1 MNYRILLVEDNP
13 GDALL
18 IQTFLAN
25 MGYLTVVSTLA
36 QAIEMA
42 RQERFDVALVDAG
55 LPDAQGNTAV
65 DKLAKLGMFS
75 VILMTGRD
83 DRELGQAAA
92 YSGAQGYLVKGQ
104 FTAVQLE
111 RAIFS
116 AIHQAEALRQYKVL
130 LLEGPDGV
138 LLLSADAKVLF
149 ANAAAAFAFDKKS
162 SDELIGMQLDI
173 ALDGPAIQEMSL
185 GNHRVMEMH
194 KAPVLQFGQHAYLIM
209 LRDVT
214 DRLRLMSELAMAKQ
228 KLEEL
233 SVTDPLTGVLNRRG
247 MEAELM
253 QSVRASSRTNGRI
266 AAILIDCDN
275 FKSINERFGYRVGDA
290 TLQLVTQTVLSTLRG
305 GDHLSRIGGD
315 EFLVILPGATVA
327 EAFYV
332 ANKIRDAMM
341 SKCLPIAHSEQ
352 KEAITVSLGVAAIP
366 NSVSALN
373 EAVALAESALIMSK
387 RGGKNQA
394 SVVGEELGGDI
405 KEQTDVRQCVMLG
418 EGIRVVAQAI
428 VDVDRNIVGYELLMR
443 GPCPSQ
449 FEMPSD
455 FFASARHCN
464 ILGVADLL
472 CLRRCLEASL
482 CLPPCARVHLNLFPM
497 TVLETPFDELLKIL
511 ALPRPFQLVIEFNE
525 QEFSGN
531 ARLLKSAVW
540 SLKSAGVLIA
550 LDNVGF
556 GSSSLETLLL
566 LEPDIVKID
575 RSMIDGVADNEGK
588 HRILE
593 RMVACL
599 SSLNMDIIAEG
610 VEREQDAKLLMSMGI
625 AYAQGYLWGCPALV
639 AVSKDKTP

>member
-18 IQTFLAN
+18 IRTFLSN
-25 MGYLTVVSTLA
+25 VCYLTVASTLA
-36 QAIEMA
+36 QALELA
-42 RQERFDVALVDAG
+42 RHDHFDVALVDAG

-65 DKLAKLGMFS
+65 DKLAKLGLFS

-104 FTAVQLE
+104 FTASQLE

-116 AIHQAEALRQYKVL
+116 AIHQAESLRQYKIL

-138 LLLSADAKVLF
+138 LLLSTNGHVLF
-149 ANAAAAFAFDKKS
+149 ANAAAALAFEKT
-162 SDELIGMQLDI
+162 SDELIGLQLSV
-173 ALDGPAIQEMSL
+173 ALDGPAIQEMTL
-185 GNHRVMEMH
+185 DNHRVMEIH
-194 KAPVLQFGQHAYLIM
+194 KAPVVQFGEHAYLIM

-214 DRLRLMSELAMAKQ
+214 DRLRLMSELAVAKQ
-228 KLEEL
+228 KLEEM

-253 QSVRASSRTNGRI
+253 QSVRASCRGNGRI

-290 TLQLVTQTVLSTLRG
+290 TLQLVTQTVVSTLRS

-315 EFLVILPGATVA
+315 EFLVILPATTVA

-332 ANKIRDAMM
+332 ANKIRDVMM
-341 SKCLPIAHSEQ
+341 TKCLPISNSEQ
-352 KEAITVSLGVAAIP
+352 KEEVTVSLGVAAIP
-366 NSVSALN
+366 NNIASLN
-373 EAVALAESALIMSK
+373 EAIALAESALIMSK

-394 SVVGEELGGDI
+394 NVVGEEPGI
-405 KEQTDVRQCVMLG
+405 PVKEQTDVRQYVMLG
-418 EGIRVVAQAI
+418 EEIRVFSQAI
-428 VDVDRNIVGYELLMR
+428 VDSDRRIVGYELLMR
-443 GPCPSQ
+443 GPEESR
-449 FEMPSD
+449 FEMPGD
-455 FFASARHCN
+455 FFSSARHCN

-472 CLRRCLEASL
+472 CLRRCLEASQF
-482 CLPPCARVHLNLFPM
+482 LPSYARVHINLFP
-497 TVLETPFDELLKIL
+497 TTALETPFDELLKIF
-511 ALPRPFQLVIEFNE
+511 ALPRPYQLVIEFNE
-525 QEFSGN
+525 QEFLGSS
-531 ARLLKSAVW
+531 RLLKSIVW
-540 SLKSAGVLIA
+540 SLKSAGILIA
-550 LDNVGF
+550 LDDVGF

-575 RSMIDGVADNEGK
+575 RCMIDGVADNEG
-588 HRILE
+588 RRRVLE

-599 SSLNMDIIAEG
+599 SSLKLEIIAEG
-610 VEREQDAKLLMSMGI
+610 VEREEDAKVVMEMGI
-625 AYAQGYLWGCPALV
+625 AYAQGYLWGNPMLI
-639 AVSKDKTP
+639 SKETK

>member
-18 IQTFLAN
+18 IRTFLSNIGSLAVAN
-25 MGYLTVVSTLA
+25 TLA
-36 QAIEMA
+36 QALEMA
-42 RQERFDVALVDAG
+42 RHERFDVALVDAG

-104 FTAVQLE
+104 FTAAQLE

-138 LLLSADAKVLF
+138 LLLSEDGKVLF
-149 ANAAAAFAFDKKS
+149 ANAAATQAFEKS
-162 SDELIGMQLDI
+162 ADELIGLQLNI
-173 ALDGPAIQEMSL
+173 ALDGPAIQEISL
-185 GNHRVMEMH
+185 ENHRVMEIH
-194 KAPVLQFGQHAYLIM
+194 KAPVLQFGEHAYLIM

-214 DRLRLMSELAMAKQ
+214 DRLRLMSELALAKQ

-247 MEAELM
+247 METELM
-253 QSVRASSRTNGRI
+253 QSVRASSRTNGRV

-290 TLQLVTQTVLSTLRG
+290 TLQLVTQTVQSTLRS

-315 EFLVILPGATVA
+315 EFLVILPDATVA

-341 SKCLPIAHSEQ
+341 SKCLPIAQSEQ
-352 KEAITVSLGVAAIP
+352 KEAVTVSLGVAAIP
-366 NSVSALN
+366 TNISALN
-373 EAVALAESALIMSK
+373 EAVALAEAALIMSK

-394 SVVGEELGGDI
+394 NVVGEELGMEI
-405 KEQTDVRQCVMLG
+405 KEQRDVRQCVMRG
-418 EGIRVVAQAI
+418 EEIRVFSQAI
-428 VDVDRNIVGYELLMR
+428 IDAGNMVVGYELLMR
-443 GPCPSQ
+443 GPSQ
-449 FEMPSD
+449 SRFEMPSD

-464 ILGVADLL
+464 ILGVADLV

-482 CLPPCARVHLNLFPM
+482 CLPPCARVHINLFPM
-497 TVLETPFDELLKIL
+497 TALETPFDELLKIL
-511 ALPRPFQLVIEFNE
+511 ALPRPYQLVIELNE

-531 ARLLKSAVW
+531 ARLLKSVVW

-575 RSMIDGVADNEGK
+575 RSMIDGVADNDGK
-588 HRILE
+588 HRVLE
-593 RMVACL
+593 RLVACL
-599 SSLNMDIIAEG
+599 TSLNMDIIAEG
-610 VEREQDAKLLMSMGI
+610 VEREEDAKLVMSLGI
-625 AYAQGYLWGCPALV
+625 AYAQGYLWGCPALL
-639 AVSKDKTP
+639 SPHPEN

>member
-18 IQTFLAN
+18 IRTFLSN
-25 MGYLTVVSTLA
+25 IGSLTVANTLA
-36 QAIEMA
+36 QALEMA
-42 RQERFDVALVDAG
+42 RHERFDVALVDAG

-104 FTAVQLE
+104 FTAAQLE

-138 LLLSADAKVLF
+138 LLLSEDGKVLF
-149 ANAAAAFAFDKKS
+149 ANAAATQAFEKS
-162 SDELIGMQLDI
+162 ADELIGLQLKI
-173 ALDGPAIQEMSL
+173 ALDGPAIQEISL
-185 GNHRVMEMH
+185 ENHRVMEIH
-194 KAPVLQFGQHAYLIM
+194 KAPVLQFGEHAYLIM

-214 DRLRLMSELAMAKQ
+214 DRLRLMSELALAKQ

-247 MEAELM
+247 METELM
-253 QSVRASSRTNGRI
+253 QSVRASSRTNGRV

-290 TLQLVTQTVLSTLRG
+290 TLQLVTQTVQSTLRS

-315 EFLVILPGATVA
+315 EFLVILPDATVA

-341 SKCLPIAHSEQ
+341 SKCLPIAQSEQ
-352 KEAITVSLGVAAIP
+352 KEAVTVSLGVAAIP
-366 NSVSALN
+366 TNISALN
-373 EAVALAESALIMSK
+373 EAVALAEAALIMSK

-394 SVVGEELGGDI
+394 NVVGEELGMEI
-405 KEQTDVRQCVMLG
+405 KEQRDVRQCVMRG
-418 EGIRVVAQAI
+418 EEIRVFSQAI
-428 VDVDRNIVGYELLMR
+428 IDAGNMVVGYELLMR
-443 GPCPSQ
+443 GPSQ
-449 FEMPSD
+449 SRFEMPSD

-464 ILGVADLL
+464 ILGVADLV

-482 CLPPCARVHLNLFPM
+482 CLPPCARVHINLFPM
-497 TVLETPFDELLKIL
+497 TALETPFDELLKIL
-511 ALPRPFQLVIEFNE
+511 ALPRPYQLVIELNE

-531 ARLLKSAVW
+531 ARLLKSVVW

-588 HRILE
+588 HRVLE
-593 RMVACL
+593 RLVACL
-599 SSLNMDIIAEG
+599 TSLNMDIIAEG
-610 VEREQDAKLLMSMGI
+610 VEREEDAKLVMSLGI
-625 AYAQGYLWGCPALV
+625 AYAQGYLWGCPALL
-639 AVSKDKTP
+639 SHHPEN